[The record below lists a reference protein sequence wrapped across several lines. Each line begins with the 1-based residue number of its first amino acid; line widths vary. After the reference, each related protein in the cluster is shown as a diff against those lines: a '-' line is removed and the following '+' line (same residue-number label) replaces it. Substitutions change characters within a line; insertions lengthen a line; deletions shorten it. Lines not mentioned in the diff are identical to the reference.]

1 MHFTVL
7 SLFKLFACSKSFN
20 VLLLTNMEKKVQRVQ
35 TMIYTSAVVFVPYL
49 DVEKRFLQHSIM
61 AQSCCMFGSTTMDQ
75 QDYFC
80 SKNLWPATFSVVF
93 ELFISFMP
101 NLQPQQFSYIWFL
114 EKNTTLKNCEFG
126 TNVIKKIWLRQKF
139 LNKVFSFGQVL
150 PPRQHCAWK
159 VDFSLFAPPLQ
170 TYVQ

>member
-1 MHFTVL
+1 
-7 SLFKLFACSKSFN
+7 
-20 VLLLTNMEKKVQRVQ
+20 
-35 TMIYTSAVVFVPYL
+35 MIYTSAVVFVPYL

-61 AQSCCMFGSTTMDQ
+61 AQSCMFGSTTMDQ
-75 QDYFC
+75 QDYLC
-80 SKNLWPATFSVVF
+80 SKNLWPATFSFVF

-101 NLQPQQFSYIWFL
+101 NLQPQLFSYLHTIWFL
-114 EKNTTLKNCEFG
+114 EKNASLINCVFE
-126 TNVIKKIWLRQKF
+126 TNAIKKFWLRQKF

-150 PPRQHCAWK
+150 PSRQHYAGK

>member
-61 AQSCCMFGSTTMDQ
+61 AQSCMFGSTTMGQ

-80 SKNLWPATFSVVF
+80 SKNLWPATFF

-101 NLQPQQFSYIWFL
+101 NLQPQLFSYIHTIWLL
-114 EKNTTLKNCEFG
+114 EKNASLKNCVFG
-126 TNVIKKIWLRQKF
+126 TNAIKKFWLRQKF
-139 LNKVFSFGQVL
+139 LNKVLYFGQVL
-150 PPRQHCAWK
+150 PPRQHCAGK

>member
-1 MHFTVL
+1 
-7 SLFKLFACSKSFN
+7 
-20 VLLLTNMEKKVQRVQ
+20 MEKKVQRVQ

-61 AQSCCMFGSTTMDQ
+61 AQSCMFGSTTMGQ

-101 NLQPQQFSYIWFL
+101 NLQPQLFSYLHTIRFL
-114 EKNTTLKNCEFG
+114 EKNCITQKLCIWDECN
-126 TNVIKKIWLRQKF
+126 KKIWLRQKF
-139 LNKVFSFGQVL
+139 LNKVLSFGQVL
-150 PPRQHCAWK
+150 PPRQHCAGK
-159 VDFSLFAPPLQ
+159 VDFSLFAPLLQ